1 MPDPVGDEVLVLRCQ
16 LGERG
21 AFADLVRAWHQPLW
35 GYLRST
41 VTSHELAE
49 DLIQDVWI
57 AVLRGLPRLRQPER
71 FAPWLFTLAHR
82 SLVDHLRRAGARP
95 TEIAVDVDVD
105 GPDAAEL
112 DGTVDRALLVAEIR
126 TLPPAEREVVVL
138 FHLHDLTLTEV
149 AEVVDAPV
157 GTVKSRLSRARQRLH
172 QQMLD
177 KGYER

>member
-1 MPDPVGDEVLVLRCQ
+1 VPDPVLDEVLVLRCQ

-21 AFADLVRAWHQPLW
+21 AFADLVRVWHQPLW

-95 TEIAVDVDVD
+95 TEIDVDVD

-112 DGTVDRALLVAEIR
+112 DGTIDRALLVAEIR
-126 TLPPAEREVVVL
+126 TLPPAEREVVIL
-138 FHLHDLTLTEV
+138 FHLHDLALTEV

-157 GTVKSRLSRARQRLH
+157 GTVKSRLSRTAAAAPADARQRV
-172 QQMLD
+172 
-177 KGYER
+177 